1 MDKLYSPST
10 INQIKELYNFKL
22 SKSLGQN
29 FLVNNHI
36 VTKIVEGSLIGE
48 NDLVIEIGPGVGVL
62 TSPCAEIA
70 KKVIAIEIDKHL
82 IPILKDTLKE
92 FDNVEVINV
101 DFLKFDLVELLEKEK
116 PNGYDNVRIIGN
128 LPYYITTPI
137 IMKIL
142 EEKVKCNSVTIMVQK
157 EVAARM
163 CAKAGKKEY
172 GAITVA
178 VNYYSTVEQIVQVPK
193 TAFYPSP
200 NVDSSVIR
208 FDIRKTRIVEPDDEE
223 VFFKVIKAS
232 FGQRRKTLLNSIS
245 TIENLSKVEAL
256 EALNAVE
263 IDPMRRGETL
273 TIFEFSEL
281 SNAIAKIQKNTI

>member
-1 MDKLYSPST
+1 
-10 INQIKELYNFKL
+10 
-22 SKSLGQN
+22 
-29 FLVNNHI
+29 
-36 VTKIVEGSLIGE
+36 LIGE

-208 FDIRKTRIVEPDDEE
+208 FDIRKTRIVEPEDEE

-273 TIFEFSEL
+273 TIFEFSDL
-281 SNAIAKIQKNTI
+281 SNAIAKIQKNTM

>member
-1 MDKLYSPST
+1 MDKLYSPKT
-10 INQIKELYNFKL
+10 INQIKEIYNFKL

-29 FLVNNHI
+29 FLINNHI
-36 VTKIVEGSLIGE
+36 VEKIVEGSLIGS

-82 IPILKDTLKE
+82 IPILNETLK
-92 FDNVEVINV
+92 DHKNVEIIYG
-101 DFLKFDLVELLEKEK
+101 DFLKLDLAGLLEEESKNDYSK
-116 PNGYDNVRIIGN
+116 VRIIGN

-142 EEKVKCNSVTIMVQK
+142 EEKIKCNSITIMVQK

-163 CAKAGKKEY
+163 CAKAGTKDY
-172 GAITVA
+172 GAITLA
-178 VNYYSTVEQIVQVPK
+178 VNYYSTVEQIVQVPN

-200 NVDSSVIR
+200 KVASSVIR
-208 FDIRKTRIVEPDDEE
+208 FDIREKRIVEPEDEE
-223 VFFKVIKAS
+223 LFFKVIKAS

-245 TIENLSKVEAL
+245 TIENLSKIQAL
-256 EALNAVE
+256 EALNNVK
-263 IDPMRRGETL
+263 IDPKRRGETL
-273 TIFEFSEL
+273 TIFEFCEL
-281 SNAIAKIQKNTI
+281 SNAISKIHKNT